1 MNHSDLHYPFE
12 QTVPATGDIM
22 QIGEGINWVRMPLPF
37 ALNHINLW
45 MLDDDLNGDPALSIV
60 DAGVAIDPI
69 RQAWKKIWAEHSGH
83 RPLVRMIVTH
93 MHPDHVGNA
102 HWLIQEFSP
111 PKAPARLWMS
121 AADHLAAQLSC
132 KETMGY
138 GGESATRFFRAHGL
152 KDETSLAKIEQ
163 RSGYYASMV
172 PEVPRVYR
180 RMLDGMD
187 IRIGNRTWRCLTGYG
202 HSPEHI
208 SLFDAENGILISG
221 DMLLPRISTN
231 ISVINLEPESDPLGL
246 YLDSLDR
253 LTALPPETLV
263 LPSHGYPFVGI
274 QARVE
279 QLKAH
284 HQARLADVMQA
295 CKEAPKSAAELLPVL
310 FKRELDLHQTT
321 FAMGESIAH
330 LNYLWHRGQLHRHQ
344 SHDGTWRF
352 SQES

>member
-1 MNHSDLHYPFE
+1 MNHSDLHYPFD

-22 QIGEGINWVRMPLPF
+22 QISGGINWVRMPLPF

-45 MLDDDLNGDPALSIV
+45 MLDDEADGKPSLCVV
-60 DAGVAIDPI
+60 DAGVAVEPI
-69 RQAWKKIWAEHSGH
+69 RLAWKAVWTKHSGN
-83 RPLVRMIVTH
+83 RSLSRMIVTH

-102 HWLIQEFSP
+102 QWLIQEFSALN
-111 PKAPARLWMS
+111 APARLWMS

-152 KDETSLAKIEQ
+152 KDEGSLTKIEQ

-172 PEVPRVYR
+172 PDVPRVYR
-180 RMLDGMD
+180 RMLEGME
-187 IRIGNRTWRCLTGYG
+187 IRIGQRTWRCLTGYG

-208 SLFDAENGILISG
+208 SLFDAAHGVLISG

-231 ISVINLEPESDPLGL
+231 ISVINLEPEADPLGL

-253 LTALPPETLV
+253 LTALPPDTLV
-263 LPSHGYPFVGI
+263 LPSHGHPFVGI
-274 QARVE
+274 QARVD

-295 CKEAPKSAAELLPVL
+295 CKESPKSAAELLPVL
-310 FKRELDLHQTT
+310 FKRDLDLHQTT

-330 LNYLWHRGQLHRHQ
+330 LNYLWHRGQLQRHQ
-344 SHDGTWRF
+344 AVDGTWLF
-352 SQES
+352 SL